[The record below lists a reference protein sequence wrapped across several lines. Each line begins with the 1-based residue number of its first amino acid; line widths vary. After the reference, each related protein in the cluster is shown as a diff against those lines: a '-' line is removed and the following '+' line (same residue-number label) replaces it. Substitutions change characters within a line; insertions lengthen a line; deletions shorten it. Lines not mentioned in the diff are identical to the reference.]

1 MSTPPPV
8 PEWTLTAKHTH
19 GTFGQLLVGCHIKK
33 TLTHYLFTTR
43 HGHEL
48 VHSLETKL
56 PTARFTFPDFDYN
69 GLIGVSITMNIP
81 VAAGTN
87 WTGLWSCQ
95 DSPLVDTP
103 LPQGPQSGD
112 FTAQAGSGLGEEEVA
127 NSAKA

>member
-19 GTFGQLLVGCHIKK
+19 GAFGQLLVGCHIKR
-33 TLTHYLFTTR
+33 TPTNYLFTAR
-43 HGHEL
+43 DGHEL
-48 VHSLETKL
+48 VHSQEIKH

-69 GLIGVSITMNIP
+69 GLTDVSITMNIP

-87 WTGLWSCQ
+87 WTGLWSCK
-95 DSPLVDTP
+95 DSPGTQP
-103 LPQGPQSGD
+103 PQGAQSGD
-112 FTAQAGSGLGEEEVA
+112 FTAQAGSGLGEDEVA